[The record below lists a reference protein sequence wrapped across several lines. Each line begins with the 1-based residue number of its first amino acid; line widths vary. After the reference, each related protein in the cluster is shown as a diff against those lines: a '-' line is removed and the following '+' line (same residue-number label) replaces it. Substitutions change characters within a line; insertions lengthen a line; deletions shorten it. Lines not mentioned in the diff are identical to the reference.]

1 MSMVCGAKFGTML
14 WKKQTKT
21 GISMVFFVILHEV
34 YIYKHDV
41 VFIEIS
47 EWKLKAKLARN
58 TIFEEN

>member
-1 MSMVCGAKFGTML
+1 
-14 WKKQTKT
+14 
-21 GISMVFFVILHEV
+21 MVFFVILHEV